1 MRNRSMHLLIR
12 AMLDGDSVQAVDET
26 RKLRNAGVKH
36 EQIISDGVEAAMNQL
51 DTKCTAEQF
60 DLLEIMLVGRAVM
73 EVMKELYPSGVPL
86 PQTKGT
92 VVIGT
97 LEGDIHDLGKKILRM
112 VLTGKGYRV
121 VDCGRDCPVETLID
135 TAEQEGAQ
143 AIGVSGLLTTVIPQ
157 VCQVREKMMKRGLE
171 HIKILAGGATLKQA
185 TRESLNVDFVA
196 ETTFDGV
203 RYLDQVLGGQK

>member
-1 MRNRSMHLLIR
+1 MHLLVK
-12 AMLDGDSVQAVDET
+12 AMLDGDQALAVDEA
-26 RKLRNAGVKH
+26 RKLSNAGLKH

-51 DTKCTAEQF
+51 DTKCTLEQF
-60 DLLEIMLVGRAVM
+60 NLLEIMLVGRAVM

-97 LEGDIHDLGKKILRM
+97 PKGDIHDLGKNILRM
-112 VLTGKGYRV
+112 VLAGKGYRV

-157 VCQVREKMMKRGLE
+157 VRQVKELAAKRGLE
-171 HIKILAGGATLKQA
+171 HIKILAGGAALKQA
-185 TRESLNVDFVA
+185 SPESLNVDFVA
-196 ETTFDGV
+196 ETAFDGV
-203 RYLDQVLGGQK
+203 RYLDQISKERK

>member
-1 MRNRSMHLLIR
+1 MRNRSMHRLIR
-12 AMLDGDSVQAVDET
+12 VMLDGDSVQAVNET

-36 EQIISDGVEAAMNQL
+36 EKIISDGVEAAMNQL

-60 DLLEIMLVGRAVM
+60 NLLEIMLVGRAVM

-97 LEGDIHDLGKKILRM
+97 PKGDIHDLGKNIFKM
-112 VLTGKGYRV
+112 VLTGKGYRA
-121 VDCGRDCPVETLID
+121 VDCGRNCPVETLID

-143 AIGVSGLLTTVIPQ
+143 AIGVSGLLTTAIPQ
-157 VCQVREKMMKRGLE
+157 VCQVKELAAKRGLE
-171 HIKILAGGATLKQA
+171 HIKILAGGAALKQA
-185 TRESLNVDFVA
+185 SPESLNVDFVA
-196 ETTFDGV
+196 ETAFDGA
-203 RYLDQVLGGQK
+203 RYLDQISKERK

>member
-1 MRNRSMHLLIR
+1 MRNRSMHRLIR
-12 AMLDGDSVQAVDET
+12 VMLDGDSVQAVDET

-36 EQIISDGVEAAMNQL
+36 EQIISDGVEVAMNQL
-51 DTKCTAEQF
+51 DTKCTLEQF
-60 DLLEIMLVGRAVM
+60 NLLEIMLVGRTVM
-73 EVMKELYPSGVPL
+73 AVMKELYPQGSAP

-92 VVIGT
+92 IVIGS
-97 LEGDIHDLGKKILRM
+97 LEGDIHDLGKNIFKM
-112 VLTGKGYRV
+112 VLAGKGYRA

-135 TAEQEGAQ
+135 TAEQEGAK
-143 AIGVSGLLTTVIPQ
+143 AIGISGLITTVIPQ

-185 TRESLNVDFVA
+185 ARESLNVDFVA